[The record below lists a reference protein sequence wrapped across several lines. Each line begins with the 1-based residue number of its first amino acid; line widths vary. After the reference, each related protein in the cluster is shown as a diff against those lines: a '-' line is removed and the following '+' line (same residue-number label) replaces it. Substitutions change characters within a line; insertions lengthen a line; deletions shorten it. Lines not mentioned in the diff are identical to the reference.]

1 MRNSKINTNSIKTKQ
16 IIMYPLGKLATIKI
30 NNLI

>member
-1 MRNSKINTNSIKTKQ
+1 MRNSKINTNSIKTKH
-16 IIMYPLGKLATIKI
+16 ITMYPLGKLATIKI